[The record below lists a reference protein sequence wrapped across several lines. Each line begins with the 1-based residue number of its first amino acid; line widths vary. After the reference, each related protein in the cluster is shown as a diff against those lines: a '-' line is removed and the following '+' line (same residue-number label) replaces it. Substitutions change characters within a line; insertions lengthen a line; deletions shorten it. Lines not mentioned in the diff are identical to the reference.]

1 MSDFT
6 SALDC
11 FLQYLIV
18 ERRFAENTIEAY
30 HSDLVFFFTFLRPKK
45 IKTIAAIQPAHV
57 QAFFIDCYQRDIKAR
72 SNSRRLAAL
81 RAFFSFA
88 VERGLA
94 DINPLAHINAPKI
107 GQSLPKDLS
116 IAEVNA
122 LLFLPEKTSPL
133 LLRNHA
139 MLHLLYA
146 TGIRVSELI
155 NLPVNSCNLS
165 SCHVRILGKG
175 SKERMVPFG
184 ETTREKIE
192 DYLQRSRPLIL
203 KGRPSPI
210 LFISN
215 RGKAMS
221 RARFW
226 QIIKEW
232 ALAAGINKKV
242 SPHMLRHS
250 FATHL
255 LAGGA
260 DLRAVQMMLGH
271 ADISTTQIYTHVD
284 ASRLKSVHQKF
295 HPRG

>member
-6 SALDC
+6 SALDS

-30 HSDLVFFFTFLRPKK
+30 HSDLDFFFHFLRPWK
-45 IKTIAAIQPAHV
+45 IATISAIQPTHI
-57 QAFFIDCYQRDIKAR
+57 QAFFIDCYQRGIKAR

-94 DINPLAHINAPKI
+94 DSNPLAHINAPKI
-107 GQSLPKDLS
+107 GRSLPRDLS
-116 IAEVNA
+116 IAEVDA
-122 LLFLPEKTSPL
+122 LLLPPENAGPL

-155 NLPVNSCNLS
+155 NLPVNSCNLG

-175 SKERMVPFG
+175 GKERMVPFN

-192 DYLQRSRPLIL
+192 DYLQRARPLLL

-226 QIIKEW
+226 QIIHQR
-232 ALAAGINKKV
+232 ALAAGIEKKV

-255 LAGGA
+255 LTGGA

-284 ASRLKSVHQKF
+284 ASRLKSVHRKF